1 MKKRLL
7 LMTLAVSTM
16 ALAGCGSSAGED
28 AAEVE
33 NSSAI
38 ESSTV
43 EDATEVSA
51 EEKSDVEEASAETTQ
66 ISEEPVALAAALD
79 PATEY
84 VFGTAALSYE
94 EFYSGDVSSTDS
106 YDAVSSATSKKF
118 EIFSN
123 MNTDYVDETTNA
135 EGYKILGIKNV
146 NVAVPADQADAYAKL
161 NETFEKSAEEPK
173 QFKIVNVDGDKAQYS
188 ATVLNVAAT
197 VTDAKAE
204 LLTGTNWGDYQL
216 NILEDSTSYIRAS
229 RDDENAP
236 VAADVEGII
245 IETKS
250 GLKVGMEHL
259 QSIWVMPYEIS
270 FNIEADNSHNTRVK
284 FDNLA
289 ELSKLE
295 KEEIVSATFINQN
308 DAYVYT
314 FDPVYVKPVYRDV
327 EVTGTVDDKEGT
339 LTLTGVPADLEN
351 TTLSAT
357 YIVGQG
363 HDSVRTVIYDGELS
377 RDKVEIDAKA
387 LEEAKSAQAEEGRYV
402 VAISS
407 DNFANIAVTVE

>member
-7 LMTLAVSTM
+7 LMTLAVTTM
-16 ALAGCGSSAGED
+16 VLAGCGSSAGEET
-28 AAEVE
+28 AEAE

-38 ESSTV
+38 ESS
-43 EDATEVSA
+43 ATEDTTESSA
-51 EEKSDVEEASAETTQ
+51 EEKSESAEATAEATQ
-66 ISEEPVALAAALD
+66 ISEESVALAAALD
-79 PATEY
+79 PNTEY

-94 EFYSGDVSSTDS
+94 EFYSGDVSSTES

-118 EIFSN
+118 EIFPN

-135 EGYKILGIKNV
+135 EGYKILGVKNV
-146 NVAVPADQADAYAKL
+146 NVAIPADQADAYAKL
-161 NETFEKSAEEPK
+161 NETFVQSTEEPK
-173 QFKIVNVDGDKAQYS
+173 QFKIVNVEGDNVEYS
-188 ATVLNVAAT
+188 ATVFNVAAT

-216 NILEDSTSYIRAS
+216 NILENSTSYIKAS
-229 RDDENAP
+229 REDESAP
-236 VAADVEGII
+236 VAADIEGVIL
-245 IETKS
+245 ETKS

-259 QSIWVMPYEIS
+259 QSIWVLPYEVS
-270 FNIEADNSHNTRVK
+270 FNIEADNTHNTRVK

-308 DAYVYT
+308 DTYVYT

-327 EVTGTVDDKEGT
+327 EVTGTIDEKEGT
-339 LTLTGVPADLEN
+339 LTLVGVPGDLEN

-377 RDKVEIDAKA
+377 GDKVEIDAKA
-387 LEEAKSAQAEEGRYV
+387 LEEAKSAQVEEGRYV
-402 VAISS
+402 VAVSS